1 MALLMPN
8 KKETTYSALM
18 YRLEVY
24 SQNGYLYLGTG
35 YAFYHKWGMS
45 APTLIGLT
53 GEVLPQGWYTLKV
66 TDETGQ
72 LVVVSERIH

>member
-1 MALLMPN
+1 MP

-35 YAFYHKWGMS
+35 YAFYHKYGMS
-45 APTLIGLT
+45 EPTLIGVT
-53 GEVLPQGWYTLKV
+53 GDCMPQGWYTLRV
-66 TDETGQ
+66 TGEGQ